1 MPADALMASEARAP
15 TASSCFPVVH
25 QLAPSVRPERWR
37 HAMDSWS
44 PFLRTLH
51 GDDDLP
57 RIINATVPEHTEA
70 VLHFRSKIERV
81 DLARYALMYRDGGI
95 YADADQQLISEA
107 RMREAA
113 CSNTAVIPTEVV
125 FEVVNG
131 RRRMRRVVGQ
141 SLLISPAR
149 HPFWLA
155 LIHFLVARYDP
166 RCYEPLNTGPDAL
179 TAFVNSLCAA
189 ASSTSTRPAA
199 QTERTR
205 ARLLLHNVSFED
217 GFGAG
222 YITRHLATGHWRT
235 SASIEHRERHIRH
248 CPNDYAALSREGTC
262 ARLTRRT
269 YLHGLPPSPPWRDW
283 SANGG
288 EGMASVLAFWAS
300 SLAWCLA
307 GVVAYGAL
315 GGLGMLCRSLAERW
329 SERAST

>member
-1 MPADALMASEARAP
+1 MV
-15 TASSCFPVVH
+15 T
-25 QLAPSVRPERWR
+25 
-37 HAMDSWS
+37 
-44 PFLRTLH
+44 RTLQQHAKSCTNKPVRGIKSSGH
-51 GDDDLP
+51 GLKVTHET
-57 RIINATVPEHTEA
+57 RAT
-70 VLHFRSKIERV
+70 
-81 DLARYALMYRDGGI
+81 
-95 YADADQQLISEA
+95 
-107 RMREAA
+107 
-113 CSNTAVIPTEVV
+113 
-125 FEVVNG
+125 
-131 RRRMRRVVGQ
+131 
-141 SLLISPAR
+141 
-149 HPFWLA
+149 
-155 LIHFLVARYDP
+155 
-166 RCYEPLNTGPDAL
+166 
-179 TAFVNSLCAA
+179 
-189 ASSTSTRPAA
+189 
-199 QTERTR
+199 TERTR